1 MLFTEGEIG
10 AELAHLYNGSSGSVG
25 ETEGGEGGQGQSHT
39 KLFVG
44 QIPRGVDQAYLLPF
58 FSSFGVVSELSVIR
72 DKNDPTSPHQGAAFV
87 TYKTME
93 AAALAVVYPRM
104 SSSSSSS
111 SCPNSGVYSSSLF
124 DRHSWFPNT
133 CPP

>member
-93 AAALAVVYPRM
+93 AAALAVENLHDKIRL
-104 SSSSSSS
+104 
-111 SCPNSGVYSSSLF
+111 PNVSALSRGRNKRL
-124 DRHSWFPNT
+124 HSR
-133 CPP
+133 